1 MNDPGQTDA
10 SVLEAIRRGDA
21 EMWSQLVNEY
31 QGRLLRFAMAR
42 VSQRADA
49 EDIVQ
54 NTFTS
59 FLKVVGG
66 LQIRVSLETY
76 LFGIVRNEI
85 FQRIRTQQ
93 AKRVCLIQDVYYG
106 SGDDTSADA
115 LAQVCSP
122 DPSASWCVSYNEEHQ
137 FLRTALTKAVRSFV
151 KELQKSKKLHNL
163 KMAEL
168 LFYCQLSNVDIARQL
183 NVSGGV
189 VRIFRHRCLKRIR
202 QDLAKRRPETDISTS
217 SSENLLT
224 EIWEEQRLSCLK
236 RSTLAAFL
244 LEDLS
249 PEWFDYVDFHL
260 TTMGCHFC
268 RASFKDLRE
277 QQQTSKQQEY
287 LRQRIMTSTIGFL
300 SKS

>member
-183 NVSGGV
+183 NVRGGA

-202 QDLAKRRPETDISTS
+202 ADLAKRHPETDISTS
-217 SSENLLT
+217 DSENLLT
-224 EIWEEQRLSCLK
+224 DIWEEQRLSCLK

-249 PEWFDYVDFHL
+249 AEWFDYVDFHL

-277 QQQTSKQQEY
+277 QQQTSRQQED
-287 LRQRIMTSTIGFL
+287 LRQRIMASTIGFL

>member
-76 LFGIVRNEI
+76 LFGIVRNEV

-93 AKRVCLIQDVYYG
+93 ARRVCLIQDVYYG

>member
-1 MNDPGQTDA
+1 
-10 SVLEAIRRGDA
+10 
-21 EMWSQLVNEY
+21 
-31 QGRLLRFAMAR
+31 MAR

-59 FLKVVGG
+59 FLKVVDG
-66 LQIRVSLETY
+66 LQIKVSLETY

-93 AKRVCLIQDVYYG
+93 ARRVCLIQDVYYG
-106 SGDDTSADA
+106 SGDDTSVDA
-115 LAQVCSP
+115 IAQVCSP
-122 DPSASWCVSYNEEHQ
+122 DPSSSWCVSYNEEHQ
-137 FLRTALTKAVRSFV
+137 SLRSVLTEAVRNFV

-163 KMAEL
+163 KIAEL
-168 LFYCQLSNVDIARQL
+168 LFYCQLSNIDIAKQL
-183 NVSGGV
+183 NVSGGA
-189 VRIFRHRCLKRIR
+189 VRVFRHRCLKRIR
-202 QDLAKRRPETDISTS
+202 EDLAKRHPETNISAS
-217 SSENLLT
+217 CPEDLLT
-224 EIWEEQRLSCLK
+224 EIWEDQRLSCLK

-277 QQQTSKQQEY
+277 QQQTSIQQED
-287 LRQRIMTSTIGFL
+287 LRQRIMASTVGFL